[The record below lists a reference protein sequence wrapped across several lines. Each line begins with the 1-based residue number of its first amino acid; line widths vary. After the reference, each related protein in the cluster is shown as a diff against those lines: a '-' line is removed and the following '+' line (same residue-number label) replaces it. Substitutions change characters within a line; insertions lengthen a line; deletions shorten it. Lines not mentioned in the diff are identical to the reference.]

1 MTDNE
6 LLLALS
12 SMIDEKLKP
21 FEHKLKE
28 IKTDIHEIQLTL
40 ENDTNKRISIIAEG
54 HLDLIRKLDDALKV
68 ENEKELLLLR
78 VATLESEI
86 KKIKKKI
93 EQSQDYELRGLK
105 QFVEN
110 GGGVVNQFGELDDG
124 SEDDL
129 PF

>member
-78 VATLESEI
+78 VATFESEI
-86 KKIKKKI
+86 KKIKNKI
-93 EQSQDYELRGLK
+93 EQIA
-105 QFVEN
+105 
-110 GGGVVNQFGELDDG
+110 
-124 SEDDL
+124 
-129 PF
+129 

>member
-40 ENDTNKRISIIAEG
+40 ENDTNK
-54 HLDLIRKLDDALKV
+54 
-68 ENEKELLLLR
+68 LLR
-78 VATLESEI
+78 VAALESEI

-93 EQSQDYELRGLK
+93 EQIA
-105 QFVEN
+105 
-110 GGGVVNQFGELDDG
+110 
-124 SEDDL
+124 
-129 PF
+129 

>member
-12 SMIDEKLKP
+12 SMIHEKLKP

-93 EQSQDYELRGLK
+93 EQIA
-105 QFVEN
+105 
-110 GGGVVNQFGELDDG
+110 
-124 SEDDL
+124 
-129 PF
+129 

>member
-68 ENEKELLLLR
+68 ENEKELLL
-78 VATLESEI
+78 
-86 KKIKKKI
+86 
-93 EQSQDYELRGLK
+93 
-105 QFVEN
+105 
-110 GGGVVNQFGELDDG
+110 
-124 SEDDL
+124 
-129 PF
+129 

>member
-12 SMIDEKLKP
+12 SMIDEKLKS

-93 EQSQDYELRGLK
+93 EQIA
-105 QFVEN
+105 
-110 GGGVVNQFGELDDG
+110 
-124 SEDDL
+124 
-129 PF
+129 

>member
-6 LLLALS
+6 LLLELS

-28 IKTDIHEIQLTL
+28 IKTDVHEIQLTL

-86 KKIKKKI
+86 KKIKTKI
-93 EQSQDYELRGLK
+93 EQIA
-105 QFVEN
+105 
-110 GGGVVNQFGELDDG
+110 
-124 SEDDL
+124 
-129 PF
+129 

>member
-78 VATLESEI
+78 VGTLESEI
-86 KKIKKKI
+86 KKM
-93 EQSQDYELRGLK
+93 
-105 QFVEN
+105 N
-110 GGGVVNQFGELDDG
+110 
-124 SEDDL
+124 
-129 PF
+129 

>member
-68 ENEKELLLLR
+68 EKEKELLLLR

-93 EQSQDYELRGLK
+93 EQIA
-105 QFVEN
+105 
-110 GGGVVNQFGELDDG
+110 
-124 SEDDL
+124 
-129 PF
+129 

>member
-40 ENDTNKRISIIAEG
+40 ENDT
-54 HLDLIRKLDDALKV
+54 
-68 ENEKELLLLR
+68 
-78 VATLESEI
+78 EI

-93 EQSQDYELRGLK
+93 EQIA
-105 QFVEN
+105 
-110 GGGVVNQFGELDDG
+110 
-124 SEDDL
+124 
-129 PF
+129 

>member
-40 ENDTNKRISIIAEG
+40 ENNTNKRISIIAEG

-93 EQSQDYELRGLK
+93 EQIA
-105 QFVEN
+105 
-110 GGGVVNQFGELDDG
+110 
-124 SEDDL
+124 
-129 PF
+129 

>member
-28 IKTDIHEIQLTL
+28 IKKDIHEIQLTL

-93 EQSQDYELRGLK
+93 EQIA
-105 QFVEN
+105 
-110 GGGVVNQFGELDDG
+110 
-124 SEDDL
+124 
-129 PF
+129 

>member
-12 SMIDEKLKP
+12 SMIEEKLKP

-93 EQSQDYELRGLK
+93 EQIA
-105 QFVEN
+105 
-110 GGGVVNQFGELDDG
+110 
-124 SEDDL
+124 
-129 PF
+129 

>member
-28 IKTDIHEIQLTL
+28 IKTDIHEFQLTL
-40 ENDTNKRISIIAEG
+40 ENDT
-54 HLDLIRKLDDALKV
+54 V
-68 ENEKELLLLR
+68 
-78 VATLESEI
+78 I

-93 EQSQDYELRGLK
+93 EQIAR
-105 QFVEN
+105 
-110 GGGVVNQFGELDDG
+110 
-124 SEDDL
+124 
-129 PF
+129 

>member
-40 ENDTNKRISIIAEG
+40 ESDTNKRISIIAEG

-93 EQSQDYELRGLK
+93 EQIA
-105 QFVEN
+105 
-110 GGGVVNQFGELDDG
+110 
-124 SEDDL
+124 
-129 PF
+129 

>member
-78 VATLESEI
+78 VAPLESEI

-93 EQSQDYELRGLK
+93 EQIA
-105 QFVEN
+105 
-110 GGGVVNQFGELDDG
+110 
-124 SEDDL
+124 
-129 PF
+129 

>member
-93 EQSQDYELRGLK
+93 EQSA
-105 QFVEN
+105 
-110 GGGVVNQFGELDDG
+110 
-124 SEDDL
+124 
-129 PF
+129 

>member
-1 MTDNE
+1 MTHNE

-93 EQSQDYELRGLK
+93 EQIA
-105 QFVEN
+105 
-110 GGGVVNQFGELDDG
+110 
-124 SEDDL
+124 
-129 PF
+129 

>member
-1 MTDNE
+1 
-6 LLLALS
+6 
-12 SMIDEKLKP
+12 MIDEKLKP

-78 VATLESEI
+78 VATLESEV

-93 EQSQDYELRGLK
+93 EQIA
-105 QFVEN
+105 
-110 GGGVVNQFGELDDG
+110 
-124 SEDDL
+124 
-129 PF
+129 

>member
-93 EQSQDYELRGLK
+93 EQIA
-105 QFVEN
+105 
-110 GGGVVNQFGELDDG
+110 
-124 SEDDL
+124 
-129 PF
+129 

>member
-86 KKIKKKI
+86 KRIKKKI
-93 EQSQDYELRGLK
+93 EQIA
-105 QFVEN
+105 
-110 GGGVVNQFGELDDG
+110 
-124 SEDDL
+124 
-129 PF
+129 

>member
-54 HLDLIRKLDDALKV
+54 QLDLIRKLDDALKV

-93 EQSQDYELRGLK
+93 EQIA
-105 QFVEN
+105 
-110 GGGVVNQFGELDDG
+110 
-124 SEDDL
+124 
-129 PF
+129 

>member
-12 SMIDEKLKP
+12 SMIDEKLKS

-40 ENDTNKRISIIAEG
+40 ESDTNKRISIIAEG

-93 EQSQDYELRGLK
+93 EQIAW
-105 QFVEN
+105 
-110 GGGVVNQFGELDDG
+110 
-124 SEDDL
+124 
-129 PF
+129 

>member
-1 MTDNE
+1 
-6 LLLALS
+6 
-12 SMIDEKLKP
+12 MIDEKLKP

-93 EQSQDYELRGLK
+93 EQIA
-105 QFVEN
+105 
-110 GGGVVNQFGELDDG
+110 
-124 SEDDL
+124 
-129 PF
+129 

>member
-40 ENDTNKRISIIAEG
+40 ENDTNKRISIISEG

-93 EQSQDYELRGLK
+93 EQIA
-105 QFVEN
+105 
-110 GGGVVNQFGELDDG
+110 
-124 SEDDL
+124 
-129 PF
+129 

>member
-1 MTDNE
+1 M
-6 LLLALS
+6 
-12 SMIDEKLKP
+12 K
-21 FEHKLKE
+21 HKLKE

-93 EQSQDYELRGLK
+93 EQIA
-105 QFVEN
+105 
-110 GGGVVNQFGELDDG
+110 
-124 SEDDL
+124 
-129 PF
+129 

>member
-12 SMIDEKLKP
+12 SMIDEKLKS

-40 ENDTNKRISIIAEG
+40 ESDTNKRISIIAEG

-93 EQSQDYELRGLK
+93 EQIA
-105 QFVEN
+105 
-110 GGGVVNQFGELDDG
+110 
-124 SEDDL
+124 
-129 PF
+129 

>member
-6 LLLALS
+6 LPLALS

-93 EQSQDYELRGLK
+93 EQIA
-105 QFVEN
+105 
-110 GGGVVNQFGELDDG
+110 
-124 SEDDL
+124 
-129 PF
+129 

>member
-78 VATLESEI
+78 VATLESVI

-93 EQSQDYELRGLK
+93 EQIA
-105 QFVEN
+105 
-110 GGGVVNQFGELDDG
+110 
-124 SEDDL
+124 
-129 PF
+129 

>member
-86 KKIKKKI
+86 KKIKKCCPA
-93 EQSQDYELRGLK
+93 
-105 QFVEN
+105 N
-110 GGGVVNQFGELDDG
+110 
-124 SEDDL
+124 
-129 PF
+129 

>member
-40 ENDTNKRISIIAEG
+40 ENDTNKRISIIAVG

-93 EQSQDYELRGLK
+93 EQIA
-105 QFVEN
+105 
-110 GGGVVNQFGELDDG
+110 
-124 SEDDL
+124 
-129 PF
+129 

>member
-86 KKIKKKI
+86 KKIKKKN
-93 EQSQDYELRGLK
+93 EQIA
-105 QFVEN
+105 
-110 GGGVVNQFGELDDG
+110 
-124 SEDDL
+124 
-129 PF
+129 

>member
-54 HLDLIRKLDDALKV
+54 HLDLTRKLDDALKV

-93 EQSQDYELRGLK
+93 EQIA
-105 QFVEN
+105 
-110 GGGVVNQFGELDDG
+110 
-124 SEDDL
+124 
-129 PF
+129 

>member
-68 ENEKELLLLR
+68 ENEKELLLLM

-93 EQSQDYELRGLK
+93 EQIA
-105 QFVEN
+105 
-110 GGGVVNQFGELDDG
+110 
-124 SEDDL
+124 
-129 PF
+129 